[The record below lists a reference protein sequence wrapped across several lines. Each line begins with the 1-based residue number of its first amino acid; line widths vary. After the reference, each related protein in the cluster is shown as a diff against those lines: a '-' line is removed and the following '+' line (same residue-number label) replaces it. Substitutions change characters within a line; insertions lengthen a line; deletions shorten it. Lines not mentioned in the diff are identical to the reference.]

1 YKLVFDFANPVSN
14 VSSAVVSSGTGS
26 ISSASIQGGN
36 YVVNLTGVTNAQKVT
51 VTLTGVSDSAGNSV
65 ASLSVTMG
73 VLLGDTNANKAVT
86 SSDVSLVKAQVGAS
100 VTSAN
105 FRNDV
110 NANGAITSSDVSAT
124 KAQVGTTLP

>member
-1 YKLVFDFANPVSN
+1 M
-14 VSSAVVSSGTGS
+14 
-26 ISSASIQGGN
+26 
-36 YVVNLTGVTNAQKVT
+36 VNLTGVTNAQKVT

-100 VTSAN
+100 VTSVN
-105 FRNDV
+105 FREDV
-110 NANGAITSSDVSAT
+110 NANGGITSSDVSAT
-124 KAQVGTTLP
+124 KAQVGSTLP